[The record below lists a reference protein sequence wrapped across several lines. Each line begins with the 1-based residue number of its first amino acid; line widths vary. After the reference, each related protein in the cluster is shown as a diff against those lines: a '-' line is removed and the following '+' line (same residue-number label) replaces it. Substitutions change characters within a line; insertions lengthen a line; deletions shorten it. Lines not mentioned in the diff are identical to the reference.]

1 MTISLPLLVTLFVGT
16 WAVAY
21 VIYRKLRWKTLEPL
35 LPKDYN
41 FGKRQKTF
49 RRAIELLDER
59 GATCLIET
67 GVARYGLRNS
77 KSDGA
82 STAVFGLWAN
92 TNNASLYSV
101 DISPESI
108 AGAREAVEELGLMEQ
123 VKLVTGDSV
132 QFLENFADPVD
143 FLYMD
148 SYDYDKHD
156 QSVQIASQEHHLKEF
171 KAIEEQ
177 LGSDSVVLID
187 DCDLSGGGKG
197 KTVIEYMT
205 RKGWQVDT
213 SAYQI
218 LLTKQIR

>member
-1 MTISLPLLVTLFVGT
+1 MTISLPLLVTLLIGI
-16 WAVAY
+16 WGVAY
-21 VIYRKLRWKTLEPL
+21 VIYRKSRWKTLEPL
-35 LPKDYN
+35 LSKDYN

-59 GATCLIET
+59 SATCLIET

-82 STAVFGLWAN
+82 STAVFGLWSKI
-92 TNNASLYSV
+92 NNASLYSV

-108 AGAREAVEELGLMEQ
+108 AGAREAVEELGLLEQ

-143 FLYMD
+143 FLYLD
-148 SYDYDKHD
+148 SYDYDKRD
-156 QSVQIASQEHHLKEF
+156 ESIQMASQEHHLKEF

-177 LGSDSVVLID
+177 LGPNTVVLID
-187 DCDLSGGGKG
+187 DCDLPGGGKG

-218 LLTKQIR
+218 LLTKQSC

>member
-1 MTISLPLLVTLFVGT
+1 MTISLPLFVTLFVGI

-35 LPKDYN
+35 LSKDYN

-59 GATCLIET
+59 NSTCLIET

-82 STAVFGLWAN
+82 STAVFGLWAKA
-92 TNNASLYSV
+92 NNASLYSV

-108 AGAREAVEELGLMEQ
+108 AGAREAVMELDLLDE

-132 QFLENFADPVD
+132 QFLENFSDPVD
-143 FLYMD
+143 FLYLD

-156 QSVQIASQEHHLKEF
+156 ESVQVASQEHHLKEF

-177 LGSDSVVLID
+177 LGPNTVVLID
-187 DCDLSGGGKG
+187 DCDLPGGGKG

-205 RKGWQVDT
+205 RKGWQIDT

-218 LLTKQIR
+218 LLTKQSC